1 FSLFLMLLFPSLPQ
15 AASNN
20 KNVKRAIKTVIF
32 FNMSELLFSKLN
44 LFNHIYN
51 GTTSIKPRNLAL
63 IYRVNSMQS
72 IILINSLW
80 HFLFHIL
87 CYIFFINHFIRFFFF
102 TFCGTSFLSIISY
115 AFTLSFRTF
124 SFTVVFVL
132 SPFSIVKVLAL
143 AWPCSSTVGI
153 VFVTFLLVYGIVSSG
168 KDTYSNNVLESLY

>member
-1 FSLFLMLLFPSLPQ
+1 FSLLLYILLLLYVLIFFHHYLDILYLHSFPTRRSSDL
-15 AASNN
+15 
-20 KNVKRAIKTVIF
+20 F

-87 CYIFFINHFIRFFFF
+87 WYIFFINHFIR
-102 TFCGTSFLSIISY
+102 LY
-115 AFTLSFRTF
+115 L
-124 SFTVVFVL
+124 
-132 SPFSIVKVLAL
+132 
-143 AWPCSSTVGI
+143 
-153 VFVTFLLVYGIVSSG
+153 IVS
-168 KDTYSNNVLESLY
+168 YL

>member
-1 FSLFLMLLFPSLPQ
+1 LLRLLCPSLPQ

-87 CYIFFINHFIRFFFF
+87 WYIFFITHFIR
-102 TFCGTSFLSIISY
+102 LY
-115 AFTLSFRTF
+115 L
-124 SFTVVFVL
+124 
-132 SPFSIVKVLAL
+132 
-143 AWPCSSTVGI
+143 
-153 VFVTFLLVYGIVSSG
+153 IVS
-168 KDTYSNNVLESLY
+168 YL